1 MTDAPRRRARS
12 SWWGAGLLLS
22 AGLLTA
28 TDAARGDTLMSPEE
42 RAADQRIAH
51 MDPARRFEG
60 ERIEWSVQYG
70 ALDAGTAT
78 MAVDRAPDGAL
89 LLEGHAVSAPWY
101 RNLFQIDDQVWSES
115 VPGQGSRRYRTR
127 FREGGFSQDQDMA
140 IAADAVSVL
149 RRQLIDGAWKEW
161 TTPYPGAPGAEDP
174 ASAMQRLR
182 LLEDRDQG
190 QTPVGRG
197 WSYDVFSGAET
208 WTIAVT
214 LVTREVID
222 TELLGPVPTRVLALH
237 TRHEGMLEQKG
248 RFRLWLTDDAR
259 RIPVKMEVR
268 TNFGT
273 IRGALTTYEPP
284 PSWSVA
290 AAASD

>member
-1 MTDAPRRRARS
+1 MNGRRPGRGDQATFSRASGLAGAAESPGDEELQREQTRRRIDEV
-12 SWWGAGLLLS
+12 LE
-22 AGLLTA
+22 
-28 TDAARGDTLMSPEE
+28 TLNP
-42 RAADQRIAH
+42 
-51 MDPARRFEG
+51 
-60 ERIEWSVQYG
+60 
-70 ALDAGTAT
+70 
-78 MAVDRAPDGAL
+78 
-89 LLEGHAVSAPWY
+89 
-101 RNLFQIDDQVWSES
+101 
-115 VPGQGSRRYRTR
+115 RY
-127 FREGGFSQDQDMA
+127 A
-140 IAADAVSVL
+140 KVL
-149 RRQLIDGAWKEW
+149 
-161 TTPYPGAPGAEDP
+161 
-174 ASAMQRLR
+174 RLR

-273 IRGALTTYEPP
+273 IRGALTNYEPP